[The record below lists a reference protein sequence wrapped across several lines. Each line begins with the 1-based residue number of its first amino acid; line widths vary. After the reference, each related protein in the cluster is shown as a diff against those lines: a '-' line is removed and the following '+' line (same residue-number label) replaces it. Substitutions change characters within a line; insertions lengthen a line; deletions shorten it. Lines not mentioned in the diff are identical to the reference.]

1 MKINVHPCVQ
11 LFVLVAIS
19 AYVTYLFELR
29 SRLDYIIK
37 RDKCET
43 LAMKMM
49 GMQPTMF
56 QHAVEIL
63 LMGIVSWQMV
73 IVYLIPYGDQRFFQA
88 RHEVPFSFAHA

>member
-73 IVYLIPYGDQRFFQA
+73 IVYLDPLRGPAFLPSKA
-88 RHEVPFSFAHA
+88 